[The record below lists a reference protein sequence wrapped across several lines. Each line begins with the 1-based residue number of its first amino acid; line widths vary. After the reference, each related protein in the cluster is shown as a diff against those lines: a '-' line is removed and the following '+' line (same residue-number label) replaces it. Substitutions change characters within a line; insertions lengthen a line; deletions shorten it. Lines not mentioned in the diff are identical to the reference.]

1 MTDTITI
8 CAGCHADG
16 EKPQGKALARS
27 LRPLLGG
34 KTNVNTTDCMNT
46 CGHPT
51 AVAFR
56 APGKPVYLFHNVDPA
71 TQTQEIADF
80 AKAYA
85 TEKGGIVTDARPF
98 GQLRFCLVGR
108 VPG

>member
-1 MTDTITI
+1 MTDIITI

-16 EKPQGKALARS
+16 VKPQGKALARA
-27 LRPLLGG
+27 LRPLVDPNTQI
-34 KTNVNTTDCMNT
+34 KTTDCMNA

-51 AVAFR
+51 VIAFR
-56 APGKPVYLFHNVDPA
+56 APGKPVYLFQNIDPA
-71 TQTQEIADF
+71 AQAQEIADF
-80 AKAYA
+80 AHAYA

-108 VPG
+108 IPG